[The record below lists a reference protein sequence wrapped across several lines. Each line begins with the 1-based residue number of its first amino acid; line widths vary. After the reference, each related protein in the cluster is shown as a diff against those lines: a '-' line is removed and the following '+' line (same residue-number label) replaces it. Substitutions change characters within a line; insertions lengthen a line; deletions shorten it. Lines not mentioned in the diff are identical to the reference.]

1 MRTSHETYLDKMMAF
16 ADQQDERY
24 TSKVIII
31 VVPREG
37 ETCPVG
43 GQVGYEATEGGA
55 DKMLKDVIHAMDH
68 YCERYGI
75 RVLDREAR
83 PGEVGMQVPLGL
95 LMQYLM
101 SRGNGPFEL

>member
-1 MRTSHETYLDKMMAF
+1 MMAF

-43 GQVGYEATEGGA
+43 GQVGYEATEDGA
-55 DKMLKDVIHAMDH
+55 EKLLTDVLHATRHYVENFGIMLGHREIKTAADAAM
-68 YCERYGI
+68 
-75 RVLDREAR
+75 
-83 PGEVGMQVPLGL
+83 PLSM
-95 LMQYLM
+95 LMQLFM
-101 SRGNGPFEL
+101 QQRGGPFGL